1 MKDFPCT
8 SCGLCC
14 KQIGLILTN
23 KTQLPEFQQFLLSK
37 FPYKALEDGSCEM
50 LDSDNQCSVYN
61 DRPLLCNAKLLS
73 ISMHIPYEVIA
84 QNCND
89 LIDKYGLDE
98 SFKVD
103 LLTHNEHQKCT

>member
-14 KQIGLILTN
+14 KVNLVFLLNN
-23 KTQLPEFQQFLLSK
+23 KDKFPEFYQFIISK
-37 FPYKALEDGSCEM
+37 FPYKVLEDGSCEM

-103 LLTHNEHQKCT
+103 LLNH

>member
-23 KTQLPEFQQFLLSK
+23 KTQLPELQQFLLSK

-50 LDSDNQCSVYN
+50 LNKDNQLGVKGESLMSPLITERGVHPSPLPVYV
-61 DRPLLCNAKLLS
+61 CHWS
-73 ISMHIPYEVIA
+73 
-84 QNCND
+84 
-89 LIDKYGLDE
+89 
-98 SFKVD
+98 
-103 LLTHNEHQKCT
+103 

>member
-23 KTQLPEFQQFLLSK
+23 KTQLPELQQFLLSK

-50 LDSDNQCSVYN
+50 LNSDNQCGVYN

-89 LIDKYGLDE
+89 LMDKYGLDE
-98 SFKVD
+98 SLKVK
-103 LLTHNEHQKCT
+103 L